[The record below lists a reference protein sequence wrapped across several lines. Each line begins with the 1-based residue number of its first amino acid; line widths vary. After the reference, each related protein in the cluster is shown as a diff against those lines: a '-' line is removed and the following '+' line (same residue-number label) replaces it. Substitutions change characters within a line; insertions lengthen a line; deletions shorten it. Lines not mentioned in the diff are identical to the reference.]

1 MNQVAVDP
9 TGDLEQR
16 PDISGQPS
24 RQNKIQTFF
33 QGPFHIPDQT
43 FDPTDSSENNPA
55 RNRLQGVSSDGLFRE
70 SKRNRAQDQSLADR
84 LQLRTDSGR
93 DATTKHGRSIH
104 DRENRMGSKVCHDIS
119 SPIQVREA
127 RPDSG
132 ASRETVC
139 AQ

>member
-9 TGDLEQR
+9 TVDLEQR
-16 PDISGQPS
+16 PDISGQTS
-24 RQNKIQTFF
+24 RQNKIQTFS
-33 QGPFHIPDQT
+33 QGFFHIPNQT

-70 SKRNRAQDQSLADR
+70 SKRNRAQDQPLADR

-93 DATTKHGRSIH
+93 DASPKHGSSIH
-104 DRENRMGSKVCHDIS
+104 DRENGMGSKVCHDIG
-119 SPIQVREA
+119 SPLQVRET
-127 RPDSG
+127 RPDAG

-139 AQ
+139 PQ